1 MQYTFSSIFNT
12 NERRKHRMK
21 LYKTSNEN
29 IDSFKEKMGDEW
41 VVKQDSYFDRE
52 SENKEN
58 ENKKFNIFEFVTN
71 SLFNYF

>member
-1 MQYTFSSIFNT
+1 
-12 NERRKHRMK
+12 MK

>member
-1 MQYTFSSIFNT
+1 
-12 NERRKHRMK
+12 MK

-41 VVKQDSYFDRE
+41 VVKQDSYFDRNE
-52 SENKEN
+52 NENKEN